1 MSVGTD
7 FVKRRSKDTMKIFNM
22 MTKKHFLSVAFYL
35 MLIPFLFAQTHNKL
49 YVKEIHQGPIVDHL
63 HADVIVSK
71 NKSGFE
77 TGQMIKVDG
86 VYHMFVNEMFDRA
99 HRDMRIAY
107 WTSSDAVNWK
117 RKSTIVESIPGR
129 SPFNP
134 KSEVWVTG
142 VEFNGEENAWNIFYV
157 AYRAGDKE
165 KGEIEANDYAG
176 RIWRAKSVVPGKD
189 GIAGPYAE
197 MGIIMQPDEN
207 SQAWEGEQAIAAFNP
222 YKVGDLWYAFYDGHT
237 HTPLG
242 DWPVGMATAK
252 KLSGPWERMPEGHN
266 PVPISPEF
274 NENLQVTELK
284 NGGYLA
290 IFDAM
295 GDHEIA
301 YSLSEDGIR
310 WQPEVRLKIQSDN
323 NLWAEPGDHATRTPL
338 GAVEEEDGTFTVV
351 YTAMYNKDGKLFYG
365 IGKCTLAWVK

>member
-1 MSVGTD
+1 
-7 FVKRRSKDTMKIFNM
+7 

-252 KLSGPWERMPEGHN
+252 KLSGPWESG
-266 PVPISPEF
+266 
-274 NENLQVTELK
+274 
-284 NGGYLA
+284 
-290 IFDAM
+290 
-295 GDHEIA
+295 
-301 YSLSEDGIR
+301 
-310 WQPEVRLKIQSDN
+310 SDF
-323 NLWAEPGDHATRTPL
+323 AG
-338 GAVEEEDGTFTVV
+338 V
-351 YTAMYNKDGKLFYG
+351 
-365 IGKCTLAWVK
+365 